1 MCFWSRQS
9 AFGVNLYYLCD
20 ITFAAYVKV
29 WGKLK
34 FLGQVWEERSS
45 FSNDCD
51 GII

>member
-34 FLGQVWEERSS
+34 FLGQVWEGVVRLAMTVTE
-45 FSNDCD
+45 
-51 GII
+51 